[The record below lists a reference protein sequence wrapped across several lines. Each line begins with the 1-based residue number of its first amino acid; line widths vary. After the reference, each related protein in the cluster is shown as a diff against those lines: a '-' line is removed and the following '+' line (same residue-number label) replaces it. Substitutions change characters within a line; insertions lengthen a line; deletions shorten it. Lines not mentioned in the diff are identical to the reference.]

1 MAMVISQTTKAA
13 IGGFLALMILGA
25 VLVVGAAFGWFDPK
39 REDEDTPAKIS
50 ARLQGRT
57 SFVTH
62 RAHLGIFIS
71 QTCGILIA
79 KIRWNDALHEN
90 ILNIVF
96 ISEGQIVFGA
106 TVSFI

>member
-62 RAHLGIFIS
+62 RAVSIFFIIININLFFFS
-71 QTCGILIA
+71 RCIPYIA
-79 KIRWNDALHEN
+79 E
-90 ILNIVF
+90 
-96 ISEGQIVFGA
+96 
-106 TVSFI
+106 

>member
-62 RAHLGIFIS
+62 RAVSTYLSFFGLCTKVFFKVS
-71 QTCGILIA
+71 
-79 KIRWNDALHEN
+79 DN
-90 ILNIVF
+90 I
-96 ISEGQIVFGA
+96 E
-106 TVSFI
+106 

>member
-25 VLVVGAAFGWFDPK
+25 VLVVGAAVGWFDPK
-39 REDEDTPAKIS
+39 REDEDTPGKVS

-62 RAHLGIFIS
+62 RAVSIFDIFLYCICVQYAIPS
-71 QTCGILIA
+71 HPHIY
-79 KIRWNDALHEN
+79 
-90 ILNIVF
+90 F
-96 ISEGQIVFGA
+96 
-106 TVSFI
+106 

>member
-25 VLVVGAAFGWFDPK
+25 VLVVGAAVGWFDPR
-39 REDEDTPAKIS
+39 REDEDTPAKVS

-62 RAHLGIFIS
+62 RAVSNQEGNFERQGKYYNIKNVCLS
-71 QTCGILIA
+71 VNPLVILFA
-79 KIRWNDALHEN
+79 RFK
-90 ILNIVF
+90 V
-96 ISEGQIVFGA
+96 
-106 TVSFI
+106 

>member
-1 MAMVISQTTKAA
+1 MVEMAMVISQTTKAA

-62 RAHLGIFIS
+62 RAVSI
-71 QTCGILIA
+71 ILIT
-79 KIRWNDALHEN
+79 ITFL
-90 ILNIVF
+90 ILF
-96 ISEGQIVFGA
+96 AGF
-106 TVSFI
+106 

>member
-25 VLVVGAAFGWFDPK
+25 VLVVGVAVGWFDSR
-39 REDEDTPAKIS
+39 REDEDTPAKVS

-62 RAHLGIFIS
+62 RAVSNVAIYNIQVTPSYQMDF
-71 QTCGILIA
+71 LI
-79 KIRWNDALHEN
+79 KKELTY
-90 ILNIVF
+90 L
-96 ISEGQIVFGA
+96 
-106 TVSFI
+106 

>member
-1 MAMVISQTTKAA
+1 MAMVISQATKAA

-62 RAHLGIFIS
+62 RAVSIHFF
-71 QTCGILIA
+71 Q
-79 KIRWNDALHEN
+79 LHPYMN
-90 ILNIVF
+90 IQKYWHAPSSSGLRI
-96 ISEGQIVFGA
+96 
-106 TVSFI
+106 

>member
-25 VLVVGAAFGWFDPK
+25 VLVVGAAVGWFDPR
-39 REDEDTPAKIS
+39 REDEDTPAKVS

-62 RAHLGIFIS
+62 RARFLVVDSGFEK
-71 QTCGILIA
+71 LD
-79 KIRWNDALHEN
+79 WD
-90 ILNIVF
+90 
-96 ISEGQIVFGA
+96 
-106 TVSFI
+106 

>member
-25 VLVVGAAFGWFDPK
+25 VLVVGAAFGWFDPR
-39 REDEDTPAKIS
+39 REDEDTPAKVS

-62 RAHLGIFIS
+62 RAVSITIYKHKQEMLLDLVT
-71 QTCGILIA
+71 QLN
-79 KIRWNDALHEN
+79 KITG
-90 ILNIVF
+90 
-96 ISEGQIVFGA
+96 ISE
-106 TVSFI
+106 TKLST

>member
-13 IGGFLALMILGA
+13 IGGILALMILGA
-25 VLVVGAAFGWFDPK
+25 VLVVGAALGWFDPK

-62 RAHLGIFIS
+62 RAVSYFFDIFYVK
-71 QTCGILIA
+71 TLIDDFECKYFLIYSN
-79 KIRWNDALHEN
+79 KI
-90 ILNIVF
+90 F
-96 ISEGQIVFGA
+96 PGS
-106 TVSFI
+106 

>member
-39 REDEDTPAKIS
+39 REDEDTPAKVS

-62 RAHLGIFIS
+62 RAGSDWGRSIDSEPFCRRVKSRPTALGFSIDTLQS
-71 QTCGILIA
+71 QGYI
-79 KIRWNDALHEN
+79 
-90 ILNIVF
+90 
-96 ISEGQIVFGA
+96 
-106 TVSFI
+106 